1 MLYPPRSTWSWE
13 AQFCNLIQNPSRR
26 RRVVGVVQSSSP
38 HQLVWWW
45 RLQMG
50 YSSGIHQMLHIRRK
64 DATAEWNK
72 ECSSSSWQSKECTIR
87 PIPFLFSHI
96 SFKLLSV
103 FQHLV
108 QAPFCLPTSPSPS
121 FKLLQASCVRSLSVF
136 PHLLQASCM
145 KSLFCFPT
153 SPFKL
158 LQSLLSMKSLSSVF
172 PHLLQAL
179 AVSFLFEKLG
189 KRERTA
195 WMAVYYYY
203 ANLASDLRF
212 RERAFLRS
220 MGHPSSTKLS
230 SAINWVGEEQQVP
243 FRRARAV
250 SLKLGFEAQQRF
262 SQI

>member
-1 MLYPPRSTWSWE
+1 MQQQNETKNAPRHHD
-13 AQFCNLIQNPSRR
+13 
-26 RRVVGVVQSSSP
+26 SP
-38 HQLVWWW
+38 RNAPFDQ
-45 RLQMG
+45 
-50 YSSGIHQMLHIRRK
+50 
-64 DATAEWNK
+64 
-72 ECSSSSWQSKECTIR
+72 
-87 PIPFLFSHI
+87 IPFLVSHI

-121 FKLLQASCVRSLSVF
+121 FKLLQASCMRRLSVF

-158 LQSLLSMKSLSSVF
+158 LQSLLWMKSLSSVF
-172 PHLLQAL
+172 PHLLEAP

-195 WMAVYYYY
+195 WEAVYYYY
-203 ANLASDLRF
+203 ANLASDLWF
-212 RERAFLRS
+212 RERGFLRS
-220 MGHPSSTKLS
+220 MGHPSSTRLS
-230 SAINWVGEEQQVP
+230 SAIKWVGEEQQVP
-243 FRRARAV
+243 FRKARAG